1 MKRYETLVEL
11 LRDQRSTGNAIRFID
26 GEHDETVVSF
36 DELWSRASRFL
47 AALQTRGMGP
57 GDELIVFTKSTER
70 FLVAYWA
77 AILGGIVPVPIAV
90 GISDEHR
97 LKLFRIRKKLQNPTL
112 FTDTDL
118 LARLQDFSAKHG
130 IKDSNEPLD
139 DGSITDIDIPTDV
152 EAEIHACEPDDLAF
166 IQYSSGSTSDPKG
179 VCLTHRNVT
188 SSVHAMGEALALD
201 ANDSALSWMPLT
213 HDMGLIGYHFTPMAA
228 GLNHAIMDTSVF
240 VRRPL
245 LWMAKVSD
253 LSASILCSPNFGYK
267 HYLKAFRRK
276 PPENLNLSCVRLLL
290 NGAEPISIDL
300 CEEFLA
306 AMLPYGLERTS
317 MFPVYGLAEATLA
330 VTFPEL
336 NKEYTQ
342 VIVNRHSLRIGD
354 PVEVA
359 SPDDHDAVGFVKL
372 GKAIEGCQYRI
383 TDDNDIPLGHGLV
396 GNIEISGE
404 NITRGLYQDPENSAA
419 MFSEDGWLRT
429 GDCGLTIDGELVI
442 TGRAKDII
450 FVNGQNY
457 YPHDI
462 EEVIAELEQLDL
474 GKVVVCGATPAKQH
488 TEELLVFVLHRK
500 DAESFAALAREVRDI
515 VGTKTGLEVDH
526 VIAVSRI
533 PKTTSGK
540 IQRASMVNAYLD
552 GEFDDAL
559 EKQIGHAPADDD
571 SDIES
576 GGDPLVA
583 ELMAICAE
591 FSKERKIGADD
602 NLFEVGI
609 SSLTLTEIM
618 LAVEERYP
626 GKIDINDL
634 FDHPTIRELAG
645 FLATKL

>member
-1 MKRYETLVEL
+1 M
-11 LRDQRSTGNAIRFID
+11 
-26 GEHDETVVSF
+26 
-36 DELWSRASRFL
+36 
-47 AALQTRGMGP
+47 
-57 GDELIVFTKSTER
+57 
-70 FLVAYWA
+70 
-77 AILGGIVPVPIAV
+77 
-90 GISDEHR
+90 
-97 LKLFRIRKKLQNPTL
+97 
-112 FTDTDL
+112 
-118 LARLQDFSAKHG
+118 
-130 IKDSNEPLD
+130 
-139 DGSITDIDIPTDV
+139 
-152 EAEIHACEPDDLAF
+152 
-166 IQYSSGSTSDPKG
+166 
-179 VCLTHRNVT
+179 
-188 SSVHAMGEALALD
+188 
-201 ANDSALSWMPLT
+201 
-213 HDMGLIGYHFTPMAA
+213 
-228 GLNHAIMDTSVF
+228 
-240 VRRPL
+240 
-245 LWMAKVSD
+245 
-253 LSASILCSPNFGYK
+253 
-267 HYLKAFRRK
+267 
-276 PPENLNLSCVRLLL
+276 
-290 NGAEPISIDL
+290 
-300 CEEFLA
+300 
-306 AMLPYGLERTS
+306 
-317 MFPVYGLAEATLA
+317 
-330 VTFPEL
+330 
-336 NKEYTQ
+336 
-342 VIVNRHSLRIGD
+342 
-354 PVEVA
+354 
-359 SPDDHDAVGFVKL
+359 
-372 GKAIEGCQYRI
+372 
-383 TDDNDIPLGHGLV
+383 GHGLV

-404 NITRGLYQDPENSAA
+404 NITRGLYRDPENSAA

-474 GKVVVCGATPAKQH
+474 GKVVVCGATPAKQQ

-576 GGDPLVA
+576 DGDPLVA

-618 LAVEERYP
+618 LAVEEKYP